1 MAKKISILFST
12 IALLLSGCAGL
23 TNLTPEKLPENSS
36 RLYTLS
42 MSAHVNDGSI
52 VPNSIEPFIVI
63 DEKILPMKAVDN
75 LENDRI
81 YEYDYRLPAGRR
93 DAKYYFMLKYKVKN
107 NVEKGERERTLTS
120 PTVYKLEPVRRYVV
134 TLQSERGPVGTVV
147 PVLGRGFDKLD
158 KIIIGGVKADT
169 EYVSRAMINFVVPP
183 LKAGE
188 NYEVKLVGSESEMWI
203 GQFKVDPAEMQVS
216 PKQIEIRSG
225 EIVNVIF
232 GIGFSAP
239 RGGYAVDVKT
249 NIPSSVIMD
258 EVVIP
263 EGANSVSVALKGGAE
278 GKGSLYISGVGFD
291 DVVVPVVVKASEA
304 KDELLGSVSE
314 SVNEIE
320 ASDAPKNDAK
330 KPAKAAKPV
339 KPAAQTVV
347 DDGSTPEM

>member
-12 IALLLSGCAGL
+12 IVLLLSGCAGL

-203 GQFKVDPAEMQVS
+203 
-216 PKQIEIRSG
+216 
-225 EIVNVIF
+225 
-232 GIGFSAP
+232 
-239 RGGYAVDVKT
+239 
-249 NIPSSVIMD
+249 
-258 EVVIP
+258 
-263 EGANSVSVALKGGAE
+263 
-278 GKGSLYISGVGFD
+278 
-291 DVVVPVVVKASEA
+291 
-304 KDELLGSVSE
+304 
-314 SVNEIE
+314 
-320 ASDAPKNDAK
+320 
-330 KPAKAAKPV
+330 
-339 KPAAQTVV
+339 
-347 DDGSTPEM
+347 